1 VIEEKL
7 KKIHCGFW
15 VVSCLV
21 ALPGCLHKDS
31 TPALGEIYNPAA
43 QKIHVDRNPIIVIP
57 GVMGSKLVD
66 SQGKVVWGVFGPGGI
81 NHRKGDGM
89 RSMALPMSP
98 SGWPKDDV
106 RPDGAL
112 EELHVSLG
120 WNFHFKAYSQMLAA
134 FGAGGFIDPA
144 HMETGGVDYGD
155 EHFTCFQFAYDWRR
169 SNAENASRLDQFIEE
184 KAKYVE
190 RERKKR
196 YGTTGKVKFD
206 VIAHSM
212 GGLLARYHLMYG
224 GRRLSA
230 DGKMPVTWAG
240 ARRVEKLIL
249 VGTPN
254 GGSVYAFEN
263 LDEGLKFSSLLPTIQ
278 PAVIGTMPSA
288 YELLPPEGDGALID
302 QHSKPIRSYDVAEW
316 ERRGWG
322 LMNPVQDKVL
332 AELMPEADDPAERRR
347 LAREQL
353 KKMLSNA
360 RAFHRAINRPARPP
374 SGVEIFA
381 FAGDAV
387 STASRIQV
395 QEDGEM
401 TLIDWIAGDGTVTR
415 KSVMRDMRTAGEAGS
430 PIKGPIK
437 WTGAHFV
444 FSDHVGMTGDP
455 AFVDNV
461 LYLLLERP

>member
-1 VIEEKL
+1 MRRSVNASIL
-7 KKIHCGFW
+7 VVAGLVMSGCGPRT
-15 VVSCLV
+15 
-21 ALPGCLHKDS
+21 A
-31 TPALGEIYNPAA
+31 TPELGEIYNPSA
-43 QKIHVDRNPIIVIP
+43 QRIHVDRNPIIVIP

-66 SQGKVVWGVFGPGGI
+66 AQGSVVWGVFGPGGV
-81 NHRKGDGM
+81 NHRSGDGM
-89 RSMALPMSP
+89 RSMALPLSA
-98 SGWPKDDV
+98 SGWPTDDV
-106 RPDGAL
+106 RPAGAL
-112 EELHVSLG
+112 EELQVSLG

-169 SNAENASRLDQFIEE
+169 SNAENAAKLDQFIEE
-184 KAKYVE
+184 KARYVE
-190 RERKKR
+190 RERRKR
-196 YGTTGKVKFD
+196 YGTSGKVKFD
-206 VIAHSM
+206 VVAHSM

-230 DGKMPVTWAG
+230 DGQMPVTWAG

-254 GGSVYAFEN
+254 GGSVYAYEN
-263 LDEGLKFSSLLPTIQ
+263 LNEGLKLSSLLPTIK

-302 QHSKPIRSYDVAEW
+302 EHSNPIRYYDVAEW

-322 LMNPVQDKVL
+322 LMNPEQDEVL
-332 AELMPEADDPAERRR
+332 AELMLSVGDQVERR
-347 LAREQL
+347 ARARGQL
-353 KKMLSNA
+353 GKLLTNA
-360 RAFHRAINRPARPP
+360 RAFHRAINRSVRPP
-374 SGVEIFA
+374 EGVEIFA

-387 STASRIQV
+387 STASRL
-395 QEDGEM
+395 QEEKDGELV
-401 TLIDWIAGDGTVTR
+401 LIDWIAGDGTVTR
-415 KSVMRDMRTAGEAGS
+415 KSVMRDQRGPDEAGS
-430 PIKGPIK
+430 SLKGPIK

-444 FSDHVGMTGDP
+444 FSDHVKMTGDP